1 VSDIARRLL
10 SVALAPLIFAV
21 IGGWACYAAAGASL
35 GLFLGALIIVTL
47 LVPPLTV
54 AEGST
59 ANRLIV
65 HGAIVGPLCLFWLP
79 AIIHGDVRFGE
90 WLSSCLVMI
99 AYAAALT
106 GLSAALHLATR
117 SAIVSAALSVV
128 VGLVWLTWPIWA
140 SRTWNG
146 GASEVAVARG
156 VVCHPALA
164 INGQVSRGLGNWTE
178 QPVAY
183 HLTELSQSVNFILP
197 RAVWPCVLLHGLIGA
212 TLLILAH
219 RVEARRVPISEES
232 TSADAATEP
241 NA

>member
-1 VSDIARRLL
+1 MTDIARRLV
-10 SVALAPLIFAV
+10 SVALAPVIFAL
-21 IGGWACYAAAGASL
+21 IGGGACYASAGASL
-35 GLFLGALIIVTL
+35 GLFLGALIVVTL

-65 HGAIVGPLCLFWLP
+65 LAAVVGPTCLFWLP

-90 WLSSCLVMI
+90 WFASSLVMI
-99 AYAAALT
+99 AYAAALV
-106 GLSAALHLATR
+106 GLSAALRLATR
-117 SAIVSAALSVV
+117 SAIVSAALSVI

-140 SRTWNG
+140 SRMWNG
-146 GASEVAVARG
+146 GASEAAVARG

-178 QPVAY
+178 QPIAY
-183 HLTELSQSVNFILP
+183 HLTELSQIVNFILP
-197 RAVWPCVLLHGLIGA
+197 RTVWPCVLLHGLIGA
-212 TLLILAH
+212 SLLILAQW
-219 RVEARRVPISEES
+219 VESRRVASNEES
-232 TSADAATEP
+232 GSTGAGVEP

>member
-1 VSDIARRLL
+1 VSDVARRLM
-10 SVALAPLIFAV
+10 SVALAPLIFAL
-21 IGGWACYAAAGASL
+21 IAGWACYVAAGASL
-35 GLFLGALIIVTL
+35 GLFLAAPILVTL
-47 LVPPLTV
+47 LVPPLTA
-54 AEGST
+54 AEDSS

-65 HGAIVGPLCLFWLP
+65 LGAIVGPLCLFWLP
-79 AIIHGDVRFGE
+79 AILHGDVRFGE
-90 WLSSCLVMI
+90 WLASCLVII
-99 AYAAALT
+99 AYAAALA
-106 GLSAALHLATR
+106 GLSVTLRLATR

-146 GASEVAVARG
+146 GASEAAVARG

-164 INGQVSRGLGNWTE
+164 INGQMSRGLGNWTE

-197 RAVWPCVLLHGLIGA
+197 RTIWPCLLLHGLIGA
-212 TLLILAH
+212 GFLILAH
-219 RVEARRVPISEES
+219 WLEARRVPP
-232 TSADAATEP
+232 EP

>member
-1 VSDIARRLL
+1 VTDIARRLL

-21 IGGWACYAAAGASL
+21 IGGWACYASAGASL
-35 GLFLGALIIVTL
+35 GLFLAVPIIVTL
-47 LVPPLTV
+47 LAPPLTV

-65 HGAIVGPLCLFWLP
+65 LGAIVGPLCLFWLP
-79 AIIHGDVRFGE
+79 AIFHGDVRFAE
-90 WLSSCLVMI
+90 WLASCLVMI
-99 AYAAALT
+99 AYAAALA
-106 GLSAALHLATR
+106 GLSAALCLATR
-117 SAIVSAALSVV
+117 SAIVSAALSVI

-140 SRTWNG
+140 SRTWNA
-146 GASEVAVARG
+146 GASEAAVARG

-197 RAVWPCVLLHGLIGA
+197 RTVWPCVLLHGLIGA
-212 TLLILAH
+212 SFLILAQWA
-219 RVEARRVPISEES
+219 EARRVPSSEES
-232 TSADAATEP
+232 AAAEAAAEP